1 MQRIDNRHSKEEKQ
15 SEVEKASVKQDSK
28 KQNQSADDDGPE
40 VPKEAKKR
48 RKSQSNSM

>member
-15 SEVEKASVKQDSK
+15 SETQQASEKQGSK

-40 VPKEAKKR
+40 VPKEAKRK
-48 RKSQSNSM
+48 RKSQSM